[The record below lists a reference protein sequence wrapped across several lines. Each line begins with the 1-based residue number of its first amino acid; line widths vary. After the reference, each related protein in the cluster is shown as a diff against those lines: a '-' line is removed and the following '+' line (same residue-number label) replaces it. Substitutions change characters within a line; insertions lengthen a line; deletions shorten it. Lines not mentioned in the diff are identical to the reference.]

1 MNDAPKSRAQRP
13 AGLAL
18 AVRLAQLGWRVV
30 LHERNAELRMFGAGI
45 WLWENGLRSLKVLGA
60 YDAALARAKTIKEW
74 RICDGKGRVLMSRPM
89 TPDDRL
95 LLPPRADLYQ
105 ALIDRAYA
113 LGVDIRTS
121 SHVAS
126 ATPDG
131 ILILQSGEERKAD
144 LVVGAD
150 GAFSRIREAI
160 LCTRWM
166 DFGIEAGIRMMI
178 DTTARATGEIATEYW
193 NGPWRLLY
201 YPCTSGENYIILSAP
216 CWTRGPQAPGGSRS
230 LEIPVSACAR
240 PDLPLLEPAHGG
252 TALSMFAATNGRR
265 AALPSLEMRH
275 TPCRRTWAKPQT
287 WHSATCSRS
296 RRPLPKPMT
305 FRRHWRAG
313 SASSGR

>member
-1 MNDAPKSRAQRP
+1 MRERCAEIAGAGL

-113 LGVDIRTS
+113 LGVDIETS

-131 ILILQSGEERKAD
+131 VLILQSGEERKAD

-178 DTTARATGEIATEYW
+178 DYRPGDPEEIATEYW

-201 YPCTSGENYIILSAP
+201 NPCTSGENYIFLSAP
-216 CWTRGPQAPGGSRS
+216 VLDESGPQAPGGSRS

-240 PDLPLLEPAHGG
+240 PDLPLLGSQPMGPHCQCSLPQMVGG
-252 TALSMFAATNGRR
+252 PR
-265 AALPSLEMRH
+265 
-275 TPCRRTWAKPQT
+275 CRRWRCGTRHAAEPGPSRKHGIQQR
-287 WHSATCSRS
+287 ARARGGRYRS
-296 RRPLPKPMT
+296 R
-305 FRRHWRAG
+305 
-313 SASSGR
+313 